1 MHGNRPELIRH
12 LLDKAASTDSDAERD
27 AFTAKAEH
35 LMALWGV
42 EAAEHVTHRTFT
54 TADIVEKPFH
64 VTGTHRVLLAQHV
77 AAPVAKAISPTATV
91 FQFSGRNYKD
101 TYVVVGL
108 ADDID
113 RINLYVPRIIEQA
126 RHAWTTY
133 RTGLTFDT
141 DSDRR
146 AAAKSFFASF
156 GAIVARRARAIFD
169 AESTTG
175 STLVWTR
182 AKNAIN
188 DYFNENGYTVTQR
201 TRRMRTWDPYAAK
214 HGYDAGNRT
223 SIAAADLHDER
234 HAINQRTG
242 S

>member
-42 EAAEHVTHRTFT
+42 EAAEHVTHRKFT
-54 TADIVEKPFH
+54 CADIVEKPFH

-91 FQFSGRNYKD
+91 FQFSGRLHKD

-133 RTGLTFDT
+133 RTTCTFDV

-156 GAIVARRARAIFD
+156 GAIVAARAKTILD
-169 AESTTG
+169 TESTTG
-175 STLVWTR
+175 SALVWTR
-182 AKNAIN
+182 AKDAIN
-188 DYFNENGYTVTQR
+188 DYLDQSGYTMTNR
-201 TRRMRTWDPYAAK
+201 TRHMRTWDPYAAK

-223 SIAAADLHDER
+223 SIAAADLHDQR
-234 HAINQRTG
+234 HAIG
-242 S
+242 V